1 MVRLIPHA
9 LPWAILLLVGGPPAP
24 ANRAAPPETP
34 PDVPP
39 GSLYERVRSSYPE
52 QIPPFLRAGFRKY
65 DERGENVSV
74 GYNRFFL
81 LTTTA
86 CSFTAYFYPA
96 PPARAADDP
105 LAAELLRA
113 SQEILRAHPGAKEG
127 APRPVTAEKKGQTYK
142 GLRVAFQF
150 ETEFGAPGR
159 RQAVVSELYLFR
171 DGRRMV
177 KYRVTFPASEE
188 KTERE
193 HLETF
198 LAAFP
203 WPE

>member
-1 MVRLIPHA
+1 MVWPIPHA
-9 LPWAILLLVGGPPAP
+9 ALWATLLLVGGPPAP
-24 ANRAAPPETP
+24 ANDAPPETP
-34 PDVPP
+34 PEVPP
-39 GSLYERVRSSYPE
+39 GSLYERVRASYPE

-81 LTTTA
+81 LTTTVSA
-86 CSFTAYFYPA
+86 FTAYFYPA
-96 PPARAADDP
+96 PPVRAGDDP

-113 SQEILRAHPGAKEG
+113 RQEVLRAHPGAEAG

-142 GLRVAFQF
+142 GLRVAFKY

-171 DGRRMV
+171 DGGRMV
-177 KYRVTFPASEE
+177 KYRVTFAASEE

-193 HLETF
+193 HLEKF